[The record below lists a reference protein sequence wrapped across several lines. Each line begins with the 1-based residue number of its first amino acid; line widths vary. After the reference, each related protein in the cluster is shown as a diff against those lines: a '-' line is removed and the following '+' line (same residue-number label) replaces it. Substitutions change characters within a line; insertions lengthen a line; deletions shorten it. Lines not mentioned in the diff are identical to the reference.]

1 MVLPFEQKIP
11 ESPNIMGKKQ
21 QSQEMDQVLLRVNDA
36 ITRLRI
42 LEERFLNLREKS
54 QLTEENMLKSNKKMF
69 GEFKSINE
77 ELALVKREV
86 NDVKEKISLVIAEM
100 RNYASKQDFRVL
112 QKYIELW
119 QPIQFVTREEVAK
132 IVDDALEDQL
142 AKKQG

>member
-1 MVLPFEQKIP
+1 MAPPFEQKIP

-77 ELALVKREV
+77 DLALVKREV

>member
-1 MVLPFEQKIP
+1 MALPFEQRVP

>member
-1 MVLPFEQKIP
+1 MALPFEQKIP
-11 ESPNIMGKKQ
+11 ESQNLLGRKQ
-21 QSQEMDQVLLRVNDA
+21 QSPEMDQALLRVNDA

-69 GEFKSINE
+69 SEFKSINE
-77 ELALVKREV
+77 DLALVKREV
-86 NDVKEKISLVIAEM
+86 NDIKEKISLVIAEM

>member
-1 MVLPFEQKIP
+1 MALPFEQKIP
-11 ESPNIMGKKQ
+11 ESQNLLGRKQ
-21 QSQEMDQVLLRVNDA
+21 QSPEMDQALLRVNDA

-77 ELALVKREV
+77 DLALVKREV

>member
-1 MVLPFEQKIP
+1 MALPFEQRVP

-54 QLTEENMLKSNKKMF
+54 QLTEENMLKSDKKMF

-77 ELALVKREV
+77 DLALVKREV

>member
-1 MVLPFEQKIP
+1 MALPFEQKIP
-11 ESPNIMGKKQ
+11 ESQNLLGRKQ
-21 QSQEMDQVLLRVNDA
+21 QSPEMDQALLRVNDA

-69 GEFKSINE
+69 SEFKSINE
-77 ELALVKREV
+77 GLALVKREV